1 MLVEPPQAGRP
12 TPRSPASRWARA
24 ERVRPHGGLDPEV
37 RAVAMWTSMRGEPF
51 AVASLLARAG
61 LSNVIAFF
69 FADQVVLCDFGMI
82 GGPQARSRHDVDIAV
97 WCEAM
102 RAKAKRVVV
111 VLDADIS
118 SVRVRL
124 RMMQHELW
132 VMHQTGDIDHAGYRG
147 VRRAAPAVLRYA
159 LLQRD
164 EAEPAAHLLAERFGP
179 RFELA
184 TTRAYAFVHRVSPL
198 LTR

>member
-1 MLVEPPQAGRP
+1 MC
-12 TPRSPASRWARA
+12 
-24 ERVRPHGGLDPEV
+24 
-37 RAVAMWTSMRGEPF
+37 TSMRGEPF
-51 AVASLLARAG
+51 AVASLLARGG
-61 LSNVIAFF
+61 LSNAIAFF
-69 FADQVVLCDFGMI
+69 FADQVVLCDLGAL
-82 GGPQARSRHDVDIAV
+82 GGPLARPRHDLDLAV
-97 WCEAM
+97 FWEAT

-111 VLDADIS
+111 VLDPEIS

-132 VMHQTGDIDHAGYRG
+132 IMHHTGDIDHAGYRG
-147 VRRAAPAVLRYA
+147 VRRAEPAVHRYA

-164 EAEPAAHLLAERFGP
+164 EAEPAARLLAERFGP

-184 TTRAYAFVHRVSPL
+184 TTRAYAFVHRLSPL